1 MIASE
6 AFQTLLITMRFT
18 CRIHEVEFTL
28 ILISSPND
36 LYLRLVVD
44 LALNRI
50 PNDLR
55 PAVIDIMNQSKS
67 SPSQKRALLL
77 KKGLLRSTT
86 DELEILAEVGKK
98 LVAFCSTIWLPMVF
112 VLQKMMWMCYELSW
126 RGCRRH
132 CSR

>member
-6 AFQTLLITMRFT
+6 AFQILLITMRST
-18 CRIHEVEFTL
+18 YRIHEVEFTH
-28 ILISSPND
+28 ILISSQND
-36 LYLRLVVD
+36 LHLRLVVD

-86 DELEILAEVGKK
+86 DELEVLAEVGKRP
-98 LVAFCSTIWLPMVF
+98 VTFCSLRSGSSVF
-112 VLQKMMWMCYELSW
+112 LFV
-126 RGCRRH
+126 CRR
-132 CSR
+132 